1 MKQLII
7 LWLIL
12 SLSACKTNNKQANND
27 NNFIDDTEITVSI
40 GDWEEGYYKDEFGDN
55 TDVKLVYQKVKGTYH
70 YDDTEKMDMT
80 ADIIVDEDEV
90 IIRLLSGATYVSDED
105 NIILKIKDEEDE
117 VYEFIMKA
125 NKSGYIRTT
134 NEDDDIMFKNILSKG
149 GWLKVIAE
157 VNKKWGKETY
167 NFAFNADD
175 LENAM
180 SY

>member
-1 MKQLII
+1 
-7 LWLIL
+7 
-12 SLSACKTNNKQANND
+12 
-27 NNFIDDTEITVSI
+27 
-40 GDWEEGYYKDEFGDN
+40 
-55 TDVKLVYQKVKGTYH
+55 
-70 YDDTEKMDMT
+70 MT